1 MLKLMDQKVNFNL
14 LKDERHIL
22 NVHFLLLN
30 NKKKQI
36 KIYHIMKDQ
45 MAYGLHYIFQIQV
58 IFQLLRL
65 IKTKNIIYK
74 IY

>member
-30 NKKKQI
+30 NKKK
-36 KIYHIMKDQ
+36 
-45 MAYGLHYIFQIQV
+45 
-58 IFQLLRL
+58 
-65 IKTKNIIYK
+65 
-74 IY
+74 